1 MKKVAAYVRI
11 SMDATGERWGVETQR
26 RKIAEL
32 CSARDWKIF
41 DWYEDNDVSA
51 TKPRGP
57 KSDWARMLVDAEAG
71 LFELV
76 VAVDI
81 DRLLR
86 STRDMNTLKIGRAS
100 CRERG

>member
-57 KSDWARMLVDAEAG
+57 KSDWARMLVDA
-71 LFELV
+71 
-76 VAVDI
+76 
-81 DRLLR
+81 
-86 STRDMNTLKIGRAS
+86 
-100 CRERG
+100 